1 MNPGKNTD
9 GCCFYVAM
17 GIYDEA
23 EIYELVGIHLLFFL
37 ATILGKRVYVLY
49 KDDRLL
55 ILHDAI
61 GQQKDQI
68 SKSIMKL
75 LKNVSFGIDVET
87 NLKITNFLNV
97 IFNVNNDTY
106 RMYTQPNDSLL
117 YVSKSSDHPPLY
129 HQPSPENNQE
139 NVV

>member
-1 MNPGKNTD
+1 
-9 GCCFYVAM
+9 M
-17 GIYDEA
+17 GISDEA

-37 ATILGKRVYVLY
+37 ATILGKRDYVLY

-61 GQQKDQI
+61 GQRKDKI
-68 SKSIMKL
+68 SKSIIKL